1 MKRVMFVLSFML
13 ISLCVFSQTVIEMT
27 KDGGVF
33 TVPCTVNGYKV
44 SMIFDTGA
52 SDVSLSSKV
61 ASYMFR
67 NGLLCETDVIGEGS
81 STIASG
87 ESIDHI
93 VVKIKR
99 LEIGGIKIDDVEAV
113 ILDSQRAPLL
123 LGLSA
128 IQKIGKVGID
138 GNKLI
143 INKSTANYSPEYID
157 KVYEGLESNF
167 SSGSYSMI
175 IHQMED
181 FKYKNLLTDKG
192 YRYLARCYLS
202 THKDRECIDVCNEW
216 IDDPYIYLSDDSY
229 FYSYYYR
236 MIAYDGLKDR
246 DNTILYSE
254 KLIDC
259 IEHKRQY
266 LSLSSNLLN
275 ELLGDAYYMQ
285 GFAYYDKNAYTL
297 ANSCFEKSL
306 SVLQDRYGLSKID
319 VLDGKGRV
327 NDTIGSCFLMMATIS
342 QKRGDYNGYICS
354 LVFGAMSGNDVTIN
368 HCRLNNIDYIT
379 KSKILKNQIQS
390 LGIK

>member
-27 KDGGVF
+27 KDGGVY

-67 NGLLCETDVIGEGS
+67 NGLLRETDVIGEGS

-157 KVYEGLESNF
+157 NVYEGLESNF

>member
-1 MKRVMFVLSFML
+1 MKRVMLILSFML
-13 ISLCVFSQTVIEMT
+13 ISLCIFSQTVIEMT
-27 KDGGVF
+27 KDGGVY
-33 TVPCTVNGYKV
+33 TVPCTINGYKV

-52 SDVSLSSKV
+52 SNVSLSSKV

-67 NGLLCETDVIGEGS
+67 NGLLRETDIIGEGS

-99 LEIGGIKIDDVEAV
+99 LEIGGIKIDDVKAV
-113 ILDSQRAPLL
+113 ILDSQTAPLL

-157 KVYEGLESNF
+157 KIYDGLESEF
-167 SSGSYSMI
+167 SSGSYNMI

-216 IDDPYIYLSDDSY
+216 IGDPYIFLSDDSY

-236 MIAYDGLKDR
+236 MIAYEGLKDR

-254 KLIDC
+254 KMIDC
-259 IEHKRQY
+259 IEHKRQN
-266 LSLSSNLLN
+266 LSLSSNLLD

-306 SVLQDRYGLSKID
+306 SVLQARYGLSKVDI
-319 VLDGKGRV
+319 LDGKGRV

-342 QKRGDYNGYICS
+342 QKQGDYNGYVCS
-354 LVFGAMSGNDVTIN
+354 LVFGAMADNKVAIKY
-368 HCRLNNIDYIT
+368 CRLNDIDYIT
-379 KSKILKNQIQS
+379 KSIILKNQIQS
-390 LGIK
+390 LGIY

>member
-27 KDGGVF
+27 KDGGVYK
-33 TVPCTVNGYKV
+33 VPCTVNGYKV

-67 NGLLCETDVIGEGS
+67 NGLLRETDVIGEGS

>member
-1 MKRVMFVLSFML
+1 
-13 ISLCVFSQTVIEMT
+13 MT

-67 NGLLCETDVIGEGS
+67 NGLLRETDVIGEGS